1 MRKDLI
7 LRVALRL
14 FARDDAKLPAG
25 AYFKIRF
32 SLTDSDLLYQ
42 AAIHGD
48 LFAQIGKTLDLLLTK
63 YLRAGISY
71 AGARRFERFPI
82 LEAALRKAVINAI
95 AHKDYGASIPTR
107 ISVYNNKLIIWNA
120 GQLPPQWS
128 IGRLLTKH
136 ALQPSNPAIADAF
149 FWPEKSSHED
159 AALI

>member
-14 FARDDAKLPAG
+14 FARDDVKLPAG

-42 AAIHGD
+42 AAI
-48 LFAQIGKTLDLLLTK
+48 TK